1 MKKHYDVAAYIWPA
15 YTGDEKRSRMFWPEG
30 YGEWQTVKNAKKN
43 SSEKPLDYKWDR
55 QPVWGYVNEA
65 DPYVMEME
73 IQAAY
78 DHGVNVFIYDWYWYD
93 DRPFLENCLNDGYL
107 KARNNDLVKFY
118 IMWANHHANHMWN
131 VDLSSEMGSEMI
143 WSGAADFE
151 KFKRLVDR
159 WIGYFKHPSYYKID
173 GKPVFMIYTVKHF
186 VEGIGGWENA
196 RRALDY
202 FREETVKAGFP
213 GLHIQATAL
222 MKSLFVNDGKLVP
235 AEVGNLYD
243 LLGFDSTTHY
253 QMRDQYYMNWDYE
266 EVIRVQ
272 AEQYQWMD
280 DQKRLTYFPHVTLG
294 WDTNPRYRH
303 YRDDVTTGATPD
315 KIERAMRQ
323 AKEYID
329 THDLPAPLVVV
340 NSWNEWTETSYLQP
354 DNLYG
359 YGYLEAVKKVF
370 VDQE

>member
-1 MKKHYDVAAYIWPA
+1 
-15 YTGDEKRSRMFWPEG
+15 
-30 YGEWQTVKNAKKN
+30 
-43 SSEKPLDYKWDR
+43 
-55 QPVWGYVNEA
+55 
-65 DPYVMEME
+65 
-73 IQAAY
+73 
-78 DHGVNVFIYDWYWYD
+78 
-93 DRPFLENCLNDGYL
+93 
-107 KARNNDLVKFY
+107 
-118 IMWANHHANHMWN
+118 MWANHHANHMWN
-131 VDLSSEMGSEMI
+131 VDLSSEMGSEVI
-143 WSGAADFE
+143 WSGAADLE

-186 VEGIGGWENA
+186 VEGIGGWRNA
-196 RRALDY
+196 RIALDY

-222 MKSLFVNDGKLVP
+222 MKSIFLNDGKLVP
-235 AEVGNLYD
+235 AEDGNLYD

-329 THDLPAPLVVV
+329 THELPAPLVVV